1 MQLDKPECDV
11 TDLKVGSSPLA
22 RFILVRVIEKSALH
36 TIKDKPSLVPR
47 LETRA
52 HFVQVASSGL
62 QGHVGAQF
70 NLMSG
75 RLHVLAQ
82 IKTIAPD
89 GQVTRQWPLL
99 LLAGEM
105 KTKLAVSLHTERKVI
120 KSNDALL
127 EVFVCL

>member
-1 MQLDKPECDV
+1 
-11 TDLKVGSSPLA
+11 
-22 RFILVRVIEKSALH
+22 
-36 TIKDKPSLVPR
+36 
-47 LETRA
+47 
-52 HFVQVASSGL
+52 
-62 QGHVGAQF
+62 
-70 NLMSG
+70 MSG